1 MEASGEAAYQW
12 DSMQMT
18 ATNDCFHLA
27 GLIHLHRRILGKPS
41 THPDVQGAVREIFG
55 ALYKVQRG
63 SSAEAC
69 LLFPMFTAGCD
80 TQDKRQ
86 RDDILDRIMGV
97 ERLGMTQVH
106 NARTL
111 MERAW
116 ETGKRK

>member
-1 MEASGEAAYQW
+1 
-12 DSMQMT
+12 
-18 ATNDCFHLA
+18 
-27 GLIHLHRRILGKPS
+27 
-41 THPDVQGAVREIFG
+41 
-55 ALYKVQRG
+55 
-63 SSAEAC
+63 
-69 LLFPMFTAGCD
+69 MFTAGCD
-80 TQDKRQ
+80 TQDKKQ